1 MKRPKP
7 IVALSLAVLCCI
19 PPGCSTWGTR
29 VPMGEHRYKKVPTEH
44 VLILFETPQRPYE
57 QIGIVSSLG
66 GIFASEGDMFR
77 KMQMAAADLG
87 ADAIIVRGSGTT
99 LQSRNGIN
107 VVQTQTV
114 NTYWD
119 YPKTNAIAIKYK

>member
-1 MKRPKP
+1 MKTLNPL
-7 IVALSLAVLCCI
+7 VALCFAALCFV
-19 PPGCSTWGTR
+19 PVGCSTWGTR
-29 VPMGEHRYKKVPTEH
+29 VPMGEHHYARVPVEH
-44 VLILFETPQRPYE
+44 VMVLFEPPQRPYE

-87 ADAIIVRGSGTT
+87 ADAIIVRGPGATV
-99 LQSRNGIN
+99 QSRGGIT

-114 NTYWD
+114 SNYWE
-119 YPKTNAIAIKYK
+119 YPKTNAIAIKYR